1 MSIRNFKGKSPCL
14 GRAVYIDES
23 AVVIG
28 DVELGD
34 DVSIWPCTVVRGDVA
49 GISIGDGSN
58 IQDGCVLHGTHNG
71 DYTPLGF
78 SVSVGRGVTVGH
90 GATVHGCT
98 IGDYSLIGVGTIVMD
113 GVVIEDRVM
122 IGAGSLV
129 PPGKVLEA
137 DHLYVGSPVRKI
149 RVLNDGEKD
158 FLVYSSQH
166 YIRLKNDY
174 IAAFTTHG

>member
-1 MSIRNFKGKSPCL
+1 
-14 GRAVYIDES
+14 VYIDDS

-28 DVELGD
+28 EVELGD

-58 IQDGCVLHGTHNG
+58 IQEGSVLHGTHKG
-71 DYTPLGF
+71 EYTPCGF
-78 SVSVGRGVTVGH
+78 SVSVGRCVTVGH

-98 IGDYSLIGVGTIVMD
+98 IGDYSLIGVGAIVMD
-113 GVVIEDRVM
+113 GVVIEERVM

-129 PPGKVLEA
+129 PPGKILESGY
-137 DHLYVGSPVRKI
+137 LYVGSPVRKI
-149 RVLNDGEKD
+149 RALKSGEMD

-166 YIRLKNDY
+166 YIRLKNNY
-174 IAAFTTHG
+174 IAAFTDRG